1 LETHLRV
8 SRKHV
13 YACSMQVNDAY
24 SPQTP
29 IEGVMHAFTRIG
41 RRLKAK
47 QPGDT
52 IDHSAHI
59 VLFALRCN
67 GALRL
72 SDLAGQLE
80 LDASTASRHVRSLEQ
95 LGLVRRSPDPDDGRA
110 FRVELTEEGIEQWET
125 SARRRM
131 ELLSAAME
139 GWSDEDVQTFERLM
153 TRFAD
158 GVAALTEAP
167 SSAAWADKGW
177 AAVAPRLR
185 PSGPAG
191 RRTDQDSATGGDPA
205 GSENHDKN
213 LESTR

>member
-1 LETHLRV
+1 
-8 SRKHV
+8 
-13 YACSMQVNDAY
+13 MQVNDAY
-24 SPQTP
+24 TPQTP

-47 QPGDT
+47 QPGDQL
-52 IDHSAHI
+52 DHSAHV

-72 SDLAGQLE
+72 SDLAGKLE

-95 LGLVRRSPDPDDGRA
+95 LGLIRRSPDPDDGRA
-110 FRVELTEEGIEQWET
+110 FRVELTEQGIEQWEA
-125 SARRRM
+125 SARHRM

-139 GWSDEDVQTFERLM
+139 GWSEEDVQTFERLM

-158 GVAALTEAP
+158 GVAAHTEAP

-177 AAVAPRLR
+177 AAVAPRLQ
-185 PSGPAG
+185 SAAAQ
-191 RRTDQDSATGGDPA
+191 RRTEPDSATGSDPA
-205 GSENHDKN
+205 ARENHDNN

>member
-1 LETHLRV
+1 
-8 SRKHV
+8 
-13 YACSMQVNDAY
+13 MQVNDAY
-24 SPQTP
+24 TPQTP

-47 QPGDT
+47 QPGDQL
-52 IDHSAHI
+52 DHSAHV

-72 SDLAGQLE
+72 SDLAGKLE

-95 LGLVRRSPDPDDGRA
+95 LGLIRRSPDPDDGRA
-110 FRVELTEEGIEQWET
+110 FRVELTEQGIEQWEA
-125 SARRRM
+125 SARHRM

-139 GWSDEDVQTFERLM
+139 GWSEEDVQTFERLM

-158 GVAALTEAP
+158 GVAARTEAP

-177 AAVAPRLR
+177 AEVAPRLQ
-185 PSGPAG
+185 SAAAQ
-191 RRTDQDSATGGDPA
+191 RRTEEDSAAGSDPA
-205 GSENHDKN
+205 ARENNDNN

>member
-1 LETHLRV
+1 
-8 SRKHV
+8 
-13 YACSMQVNDAY
+13 MQVNDAY
-24 SPQTP
+24 TPQTP

-52 IDHSAHI
+52 LDHSAHI

-72 SDLAGQLE
+72 SDLAGKLE

-95 LGLVRRSPDPDDGRA
+95 LGLIRRSPDPDDGRA
-110 FRVELTEEGIEQWET
+110 FRVELTEQGIEQWEA
-125 SARRRM
+125 SARHRM
-131 ELLSAAME
+131 EVLSAAME

-158 GVAALTEAP
+158 GVAARTEAP

-177 AAVAPRLR
+177 AAVAPRLQ
-185 PSGPAG
+185 SAAAE
-191 RRTDQDSATGGDPA
+191 RRTDKDSAPGSDPA
-205 GSENHDKN
+205 ARENNDNN

>member
-1 LETHLRV
+1 
-8 SRKHV
+8 
-13 YACSMQVNDAY
+13 MQVNDVYA
-24 SPQTP
+24 PQTP

-52 IDHSAHI
+52 IDHSAHV

-72 SDLAGQLE
+72 SDLAARVE

-110 FRVELTEEGIEQWET
+110 FRVELTEQGIEQWET
-125 SARRRM
+125 SARRRI

-139 GWSDEDVQTFERLM
+139 GWSEEDVQTFERLM

-158 GVAALTEAP
+158 GVAALTDAP
-167 SSAAWADKGW
+167 ASAAWADKGW
-177 AAVAPRLR
+177 AAVAPRLQQ
-185 PSGPAG
+185 PAPAE
-191 RRTDQDSATGGDPA
+191 RSTDTDSAADGDPA
-205 GSENHDKN
+205 GSANHDNN

>member
-1 LETHLRV
+1 MH
-8 SRKHV
+8 
-13 YACSMQVNDAY
+13 VNDGY
-24 SPQTP
+24 IPQTP

-52 IDHSAHI
+52 IDHSAH
-59 VLFALRCN
+59 VALFVLRCS

-72 SDLAGQLE
+72 SDLATRME
-80 LDASTASRHVRSLEQ
+80 LDASTASRHVRALEQ

-110 FRVELTEEGIEQWET
+110 FRVELTEQGIEQWE
-125 SARRRM
+125 SGARRRM
-131 ELLSAAME
+131 ELLSAAMD
-139 GWSDEDVQTFERLM
+139 GWSEDDVETFERLM

-158 GVAALTEAP
+158 GVASLTDTPAD
-167 SSAAWADKGW
+167 ARWADKGW

-185 PSGPAG
+185 SPAPE
-191 RRTDQDSATGGDPA
+191 RRTDEDFAPGSDPA
-205 GSENHDKN
+205 ARENTEEN

>member
-1 LETHLRV
+1 
-8 SRKHV
+8 
-13 YACSMQVNDAY
+13 MQVNDAY

-72 SDLAGQLE
+72 SDLAARLE
-80 LDASTASRHVRSLEQ
+80 LDASTTSRHVRSLEQ

-110 FRVELTEEGIEQWET
+110 FRVELTEQGVQQWET
-125 SARRRM
+125 GARRRM

-139 GWSDEDVQTFERLM
+139 GWSEEDVQTFERLM

-185 PSGPAG
+185 RPAAPAE
-191 RRTDQDSATGGDPA
+191 RRTDQDSTADGDPA
-205 GSENHDKN
+205 TREHTDNF

>member
-1 LETHLRV
+1 
-8 SRKHV
+8 
-13 YACSMQVNDAY
+13 MQVNDAY

-52 IDHSAHI
+52 IDHSAHL
-59 VLFALRCN
+59 VLFVLRCS

-72 SDLAGQLE
+72 SDLAGRME
-80 LDASTASRHVRSLEQ
+80 LDASTASRHVRALEQ

-110 FRVELTEEGIEQWET
+110 FRVELTEQGIEQWET
-125 SARRRM
+125 GARRRM
-131 ELLSAAME
+131 ELLSAAMD
-139 GWSDEDVQTFERLM
+139 GWSEDDILTFERLM

-158 GVAALTEAP
+158 GVASLTDAG
-167 SSAAWADKGW
+167 ADAGRAWADKGW

-185 PSGPAG
+185 SPQDSE
-191 RRTDQDSATGGDPA
+191 RRTQNFAPGGEPAARENTDQKL
-205 GSENHDKN
+205 EN
-213 LESTR
+213 TR

>member
-1 LETHLRV
+1 
-8 SRKHV
+8 
-13 YACSMQVNDAY
+13 MQVNDPY
-24 SPQTP
+24 SAQTP
-29 IEGVMHAFTRIG
+29 IEGVLHAFTRVG

-52 IDHSAHI
+52 IDHSAHL
-59 VLFALRCN
+59 VLFVLRCS

-72 SDLAGQLE
+72 SDLALRME

-95 LGLVRRSPDPDDGRA
+95 LGLIRRSPDPDDGRA
-110 FRVELTEEGIEQWET
+110 FRVELTEQGIEEWES

-131 ELLSAAME
+131 ELLSAAMD
-139 GWSDEDVQTFERLM
+139 GWSEDDVLTFERLM

-158 GVAALTEAP
+158 GVASLTDPATDKT
-167 SSAAWADKGW
+167 WADKGW

-185 PSGPAG
+185 PAVAE
-191 RRTDQDSATGGDPA
+191 RRTQDFAPGGDA
-205 GSENHDKN
+205 AARENTDKN

>member
-1 LETHLRV
+1 
-8 SRKHV
+8 
-13 YACSMQVNDAY
+13 MQVNDPY
-24 SPQTP
+24 TPQTP
-29 IEGVMHAFTRIG
+29 IEGVMHAFTRVG

-52 IDHSAHI
+52 IDHSAH
-59 VLFALRCN
+59 VALFVLRCS

-72 SDLAGQLE
+72 SDLAARME
-80 LDASTASRHVRSLEQ
+80 LDASTASRHIRALEQ

-110 FRVELTEEGIEQWET
+110 FRVELTEQGIEQWEE

-139 GWSDEDVQTFERLM
+139 GWSEDDVETFERLM

-158 GVAALTEAP
+158 GVTALTDTP
-167 SSAAWADKGW
+167 SGSAWADKGW

-185 PSGPAG
+185 PASPAE
-191 RRTDQDSATGGDPA
+191 RRTDEDFAAGSDPA
-205 GSENHDKN
+205 PRENTDNN

>member
-1 LETHLRV
+1 
-8 SRKHV
+8 
-13 YACSMQVNDAY
+13 MQVNDAY
-24 SPQTP
+24 APQTP

-52 IDHSAHI
+52 IDHSAHV

-72 SDLAGQLE
+72 SDLAARLE
-80 LDASTASRHVRSLEQ
+80 LDASTTSRHVRSLEQ

-110 FRVELTEEGIEQWET
+110 FRVELTEQGVEQWET
-125 SARRRM
+125 SARNRM

-139 GWSDEDVQTFERLM
+139 GWSEEDVQTFERLM

-167 SSAAWADKGW
+167 TSAAWADKGW
-177 AAVAPRLR
+177 AAVAPRLHQ
-185 PSGPAG
+185 PA
-191 RRTDQDSATGGDPA
+191 RAERSTDEDSTAGSDPA
-205 GSENHDKN
+205 GSVNTDNN

>member
-1 LETHLRV
+1 
-8 SRKHV
+8 
-13 YACSMQVNDAY
+13 MQVNDAY
-24 SPQTP
+24 TPQTP

-52 IDHSAHI
+52 LDHSAHV

-72 SDLAGQLE
+72 SDLAGKLE

-95 LGLVRRSPDPDDGRA
+95 LGLIRRSPDPDDGRA
-110 FRVELTEEGIEQWET
+110 FRVELTEQGIEQWEA
-125 SARRRM
+125 SARHRM

-139 GWSDEDVQTFERLM
+139 GWSEEDVQTFERLM

-158 GVAALTEAP
+158 GVAARTEAP
-167 SSAAWADKGW
+167 TSAAWADKGW
-177 AAVAPRLR
+177 AAVAPRLQ
-185 PSGPAG
+185 SAAAE
-191 RRTDQDSATGGDPA
+191 RRTDTDSATGSDPA
-205 GSENHDKN
+205 ARENNDNN

>member
-1 LETHLRV
+1 
-8 SRKHV
+8 
-13 YACSMQVNDAY
+13 MQVNDAY
-24 SPQTP
+24 TPQTP

-52 IDHSAHI
+52 LDHSAHV

-72 SDLAGQLE
+72 SDLAGKLE

-95 LGLVRRSPDPDDGRA
+95 LGLIRRSPDPDDGRA
-110 FRVELTEEGIEQWET
+110 FRVELTEQGIEQWEA
-125 SARRRM
+125 SARHRM

-139 GWSDEDVQTFERLM
+139 GWSEEDVQTFERLM

-158 GVAALTEAP
+158 GVAAHTEAP

-177 AAVAPRLR
+177 AAVAPRLQ
-185 PSGPAG
+185 SAAAQ
-191 RRTDQDSATGGDPA
+191 RRTDKDSAPGSDPA
-205 GSENHDKN
+205 ARENNDDN

>member
-1 LETHLRV
+1 
-8 SRKHV
+8 
-13 YACSMQVNDAY
+13 MQVNDAY
-24 SPQTP
+24 VPQTP

-52 IDHSAHI
+52 LDHSAHV

-72 SDLAGQLE
+72 SDLAARLE
-80 LDASTASRHVRSLEQ
+80 LDASTTSRHVRSLEQ
-95 LGLVRRSPDPDDGRA
+95 LGMVRRSPDPADGRA
-110 FRVELTEEGIEQWET
+110 FRVELTEQGVEQWEAG
-125 SARRRM
+125 ARHRM

-139 GWSDEDVQTFERLM
+139 GWSEEDVQTFERLM

-185 PSGPAG
+185 RPAAPEE
-191 RRTDQDSATGGDPA
+191 RSTDQTSTADGDPA
-205 GSENHDKN
+205 NREHTDNN